1 MVSLLSLWRAAAAA
15 AARQEG
21 AVHSGIPLYWT
32 GSDVT
37 GPRPAREPSG
47 PGCAC
52 IDLPYA
58 IKNLMNVGMEG
69 AGVAMDGERARR
81 AAYAGACVCVRV
93 PLHSLRLRGVGLCY
107 ENERKE
113 NGSVGLSSRRYR
125 PRCVCPGLLLLLLW
139 RASGGAVEAG
149 PDPPRAPARSGAPR
163 RRRLLHRRVPLHRT
177 WSSWIMRWWG
187 TVVSLPS

>member
-69 AGVAMDGERARR
+69 AGWRWTEKGRGGPRMQ
-81 AAYAGACVCVRV
+81 VRV
-93 PLHSLRLRGVGLCY
+93 CACACLFTPSAFAAWDFATRMKEKKMGVSGCRHVVTARGASARACCCGGGVRVAEQWKQGPTLLGRQQGAACRGGGGCCCIV
-107 ENERKE
+107 ESRCIALGRR
-113 NGSVGLSSRRYR
+113 GS
-125 PRCVCPGLLLLLLW
+125 
-139 RASGGAVEAG
+139 
-149 PDPPRAPARSGAPR
+149 
-163 RRRLLHRRVPLHRT
+163 
-177 WSSWIMRWWG
+177 
-187 TVVSLPS
+187 